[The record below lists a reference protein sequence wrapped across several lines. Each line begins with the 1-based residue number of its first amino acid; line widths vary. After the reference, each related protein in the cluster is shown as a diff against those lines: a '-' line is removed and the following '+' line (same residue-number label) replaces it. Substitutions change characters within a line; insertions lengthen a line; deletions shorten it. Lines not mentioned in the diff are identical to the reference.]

1 MKELKAFKAFLQEEK
16 SLEEAW
22 SLNSAQITRDLEY
35 LSQQADNIARNKSEK
50 YSKDNK
56 DLIKFAEDVYY
67 KVSQIKRAL

>member
-1 MKELKAFKAFLQEEK
+1 MKELKTFKEFLKKEK

-35 LSQQADNIARNKSEK
+35 LSQKADSIARNSNL
-50 YSKDNK
+50 KDNT

-67 KVSQIKRAL
+67 YVEQIKRAL

>member
-35 LSQQADNIARNKSEK
+35 LSREADSIQRNTSSK
-50 YSKDNK
+50 YPKDNK

>member
-1 MKELKAFKAFLQEEK
+1 MRELKTFKEFLKKEK

-35 LSQQADNIARNKSEK
+35 LSQKADSIARNSNL
-50 YSKDNK
+50 KDNT

-67 KVSQIKRAL
+67 YVEQIKRAL

>member
-56 DLIKFAEDVYY
+56 DLIKFGS
-67 KVSQIKRAL
+67 KVNFLRC